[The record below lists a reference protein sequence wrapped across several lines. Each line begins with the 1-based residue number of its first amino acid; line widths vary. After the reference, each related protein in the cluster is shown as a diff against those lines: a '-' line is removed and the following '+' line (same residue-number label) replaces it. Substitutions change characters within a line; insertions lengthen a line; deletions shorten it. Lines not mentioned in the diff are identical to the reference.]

1 MPPTSASYAS
11 EEARIKA
18 ERKYS
23 DVTKY
28 DTNGIVF
35 VDENL
40 VAPLGTRIRGLY
52 TNHFKKRNK

>member
-1 MPPTSASYAS
+1 MIIVISIEGPVPPTSASYAS

-35 VDENL
+35 FDENL
-40 VAPLGTRIRGLY
+40 VASW
-52 TNHFKKRNK
+52 N